1 MRRTLALLSPLS
13 VSSWTCT
20 AGDTTLIVPPN
31 VTNFSVSLAGA
42 PWLVGGDA
50 AVFASSTW
58 LSARGGG
65 LTPSSTTP
73 SSGTDAAWGPFTSLT
88 VAWAGAPFA
97 WETAFLCYPQAALIE
112 FRAAW
117 PLGAPA
123 SARIQPPG
131 TVYKDGAMYNFNI
144 SSAPCAH
151 FPSFRLGPSS
161 PTSALAHV
169 EWAGE
174 FSFHLN
180 NYNVSLEGYVGGQLG
195 GPTVLHDAT
204 WVPGEKPRAG
214 VLGPLGGFKDA
225 IAAIVPDPVDPSSPN
240 WRWVFGPHSHFA
252 QLPAGHAARL
262 GFIAPPVAPLTA
274 PAAAIFPGDTGVTA
288 AVYAYGAAL
297 RAAANTTRFAPEA
310 DVGVSVLSMWTD
322 NGAVYD
328 GDYWDAHHGE
338 GGATFEALRAAL
350 RDAGVPAASLQLDPY
365 WFARGSPGYKDWLP
379 SEEVF
384 GAGGWERVLRA
395 GWNTTLYSFFFAPG
409 GANNFPQFEWATSPP
424 WDNFMGGNAGRIA
437 PRDAEAFYALL
448 MARCVGWG
456 CVGFEIDFLD
466 MQYLGFPDALATP
479 GAFEGFLKG
488 LSAAGAAAS
497 VPVQL
502 CMPLPSDVLASV
514 ALPGVSNIR
523 ASDDNDLVYAGA
535 ERWRIGLTSLL
546 HGALD
551 VRPFMDAV
559 WTQSTQPPYTYV
571 QHATELGVAISAL
584 STGPVGLGDGLH
596 ATNASLVAAAVA
608 LNGVI
613 LKPSLPAAP
622 VDAFF
627 RYGRGSG
634 GAAPLQAAR
643 AELWA
648 APSFISTSAPP
659 PRGGSLARF
668 EGSRAGQ
675 PARLRAPL
683 RTFPTVTDCPHWS
696 VLAVDVPAAAGVL
709 LRPGDLTPSLLRC
722 GAAGYVALPWAPG
735 FAAMGARCGEG
746 APALGC
752 VAPLPSG
759 GLPIAT
765 GAAAPLPGARGGPH
779 NFDIL
784 SLAPVHAEG
793 GGWAL
798 LGEVGKFVRA
808 APVRFPGSR
817 AAGGGLVAYVAGAA
831 GEEVRVAL
839 LTPGASGG
847 AAFPEC
853 LGNATVHVESV
864 QFGPRGGVATL
875 SCAGAGARAA
885 CSQSWAEE

>member
-1 MRRTLALLSPLS
+1 MFAALLALLTPTL

-20 AGDTTLIVPPN
+20 AGDTILTVPPLFF
-31 VTNFSVSLAGA
+31 NFSVSLASS

-50 AVFASSTW
+50 AVFSNGGW
-58 LSARGGG
+58 LSASNGG
-65 LTPSSTTP
+65 LTPISSTP
-73 SSGTDAAWGPFTSLT
+73 SSGTDSAWGPFTSLT
-88 VAWAGAPFA
+88 IAWAGAPFA
-97 WETAFLCYPQAALIE
+97 WETAFLCYPQAALLE

-117 PLGAPA
+117 PAGAPS
-123 SARIQPPG
+123 SAAIQPPG
-131 TVYKDGAMYNFNI
+131 TVYKDPAMYNFNV

-151 FPSFRLGPSS
+151 FPSFRLGASS

-174 FSFHLN
+174 FAFHQAN
-180 NYNVSLEGYVGGQLG
+180 WNVSLEGYVGGQLG
-195 GPTVLHDAT
+195 GPTVLHDAS
-204 WVPGEKPRAG
+204 WAPGGKPRAG

-225 IAAIVPDPVDPSSPN
+225 VLAIVPDPVDPPSPN
-240 WRWVFGPHSHFA
+240 WRWVFGPHSHFP
-252 QLPAGHAARL
+252 QLPAGHASRL
-262 GFIAPPVAPLTA
+262 GFIAPPAAPLAA
-274 PAAAIFPGDTGVTA
+274 PAAAVFPGDTGITA

-297 RAAANTTRFAPEA
+297 RGACNTTRFAPEA
-310 DVGVSVLSMWTD
+310 DIGVSMLSFWSD
-322 NGAVYD
+322 NGAVLD
-328 GDYWDAHHGE
+328 GDYWATHHGE

-350 RDAGVPAASLQLDPY
+350 RDAGVPAASLQLDPF
-365 WFARGSPGYKDWLP
+365 WFARGSPGNRDWLP

-384 GAGGWERVLRA
+384 GVGGWQQLLAA

-424 WDNFMGGNAGRIA
+424 WENFMGGNAGRVA
-437 PRDAEAFYALL
+437 PHDAEAFYALL
-448 MARCVGWG
+448 MARCRGWG
-456 CVGFEIDFLD
+456 CIGFEIDFLD
-466 MQYLGFPDALATP
+466 MQYLGFPDALTTP
-479 GAFEGFLKG
+479 GAFERFLGG
-488 LSAAGAAAS
+488 LSAAGAAAG

-523 ASDDNDLVYAGA
+523 ASDDDDLDYAGA
-535 ERWRIGLTSLL
+535 GRWRIGLTSLL
-546 HGALD
+546 QGALD

-559 WTQSTQPPYTYV
+559 WTQAAQPPYTYV
-571 QHATELGVAISAL
+571 QQATELGVAISAL
-584 STGPVGLGDGLH
+584 STGPVGLGDGLR

-627 RYGRGSG
+627 RYGAG
-634 GAAPLQAAR
+634 GGAPLQLAR

-648 APSFISTSAPP
+648 APSFIPATAPP
-659 PRGGSLARF
+659 LGGGLARF
-668 EGSRAGQ
+668 EGGRRRL

-683 RTFPTVTDCPHWS
+683 RTFPAVTDCPHWS

-722 GAAGYVALPWAPG
+722 GAAGFVALPWAPG
-735 FAAMGARCGEG
+735 FAALAARCGDG
-746 APALGC
+746 APVLGC

-765 GAAAPLPGARGGPH
+765 GAAAPPPGARGGPH

-798 LGEVGKFVRA
+798 LGEVAKFVRV
-808 APVRFPGSR
+808 APVRFPSSR
-817 AAGGGLVAYVAGAA
+817 AAGGGLVTCVAGAA
-831 GEEVRVAL
+831 GEVVRVAL
-839 LTPGASGG
+839 LAPGDSGG
-847 AAFPEC
+847 GAFPNS
-853 LGNATVHVESV
+853 LANATVRVESV
-864 QFGPRGGVATL
+864 HFGPHGGVAVL
-875 SCAGAGARAA
+875 SCAGAGAGAA
-885 CSQSWAEE
+885 CSLSWVAEE